1 MNHLDYQAIIDDQQQ
16 AIVRLTDMVMD
27 YQQVLEYAADKPG
40 LAEQLEV
47 ARLYQGELTGMMNL
61 WEMVDHC
68 KVDLSD
74 DDYKQVNTAM
84 RIFYGIQ
91 CHREPEEH
99 SVYLEDGEKV
109 WSVLYPTDMMPV
121 LRHIIMVMFPDQAS

>member
-1 MNHLDYQAIIDDQQQ
+1 MNHLEYQDIIQDQQA

-27 YQQVLEYAADKPG
+27 YNQVLDYAADKPG
-40 LAEQLEV
+40 LQEQLEV
-47 ARLYQGELTGMMNL
+47 ARLYQGQLGGMMNL

-74 DDYKQVNTAM
+74 EDYNKVNTAM

-109 WSVLYPTDMMPV
+109 SSVLYPTDMMPV
-121 LRHIIMVMFPDQAS
+121 LRHIVLLLGYHS

>member
-27 YQQVLEYAADKPG
+27 YQQVIEYAADKPG
-40 LAEQLEV
+40 LSEQLEV
-47 ARLYQGELTGMMNL
+47 ARLYHGELTGMMNL
-61 WEMVDHC
+61 REMVDSC

-74 DDYKQVNTAM
+74 YQYKQVSTAM
-84 RIFYGIQ
+84 KLFYGIQ

-99 SVYLEDGEKV
+99 SVYLKNGKK
-109 WSVLYPTDMMPV
+109 SLNVLYPTDMLPV
-121 LRHIIMVMFPDQAS
+121 LRHVLYAMGYIDF